1 MLEIKNTATKM
12 KNVFDQLISSLDA
25 VKERITEL
33 EDMSINSSNQKAKRF
48 LKTEKKRNRVSKNYG
63 TTSKIYI

>member
-25 VKERITEL
+25 AKERITEL

-48 LKTEKKRNRVSKNYG
+48 LKTEKKKE
-63 TTSKIYI
+63 

>member
-1 MLEIKNTATKM
+1 MLEIKNTATEM

-25 VKERITEL
+25 AKERITEL

-48 LKTEKKRNRVSKNYG
+48 LKTEKKRNRVPKNYG